1 MLPPYHHRCGKKG
14 KEGQGENR
22 GKGAGGGRGRVK
34 TAWWVVEKGHT
45 HHKCRDGA
53 GAGERGKEVHMM
65 VSD

>member
-1 MLPPYHHRCGKKG
+1 VERQVRKV
-14 KEGQGENR
+14 
-22 GKGAGGGRGRVK
+22 RVK
-34 TAWWVVEKGHT
+34 IGEKGQEVEVGLSRLGGWWGRDT

>member
-1 MLPPYHHRCGKKG
+1 MLPPYHHSCEKTG